1 MAPKNMNKEKV
12 YQALLSALTARGEAL
27 QRAWKELQESN
38 QQEGKSS
45 AGDKHETGAAM
56 VHLEMEQMGRQLDD
70 HNRQS
75 AEVQRMAPS
84 DEETDGSVRIGKM
97 VATNKGWYYMIT
109 GFGKI
114 NVDGCDVWVISA
126 QSPLGQA
133 MLGRKKGEEF
143 SWGNLKGRIE
153 EVM

>member
-1 MAPKNMNKEKV
+1 
-12 YQALLSALTARGEAL
+12 
-27 QRAWKELQESN
+27 
-38 QQEGKSS
+38 
-45 AGDKHETGAAM
+45 
-56 VHLEMEQMGRQLDD
+56 
-70 HNRQS
+70 
-75 AEVQRMAPS
+75 
-84 DEETDGSVRIGKM
+84 M

>member
-1 MAPKNMNKEKV
+1 MNKEEV
-12 YQALLSALTARGEAL
+12 YHELLRRLEARGAEL
-27 QRAWKELQESN
+27 QATWQSLQESN

-70 HNRQS
+70 HNRQC

-84 DEETDGSVRIGKM
+84 DEETDRSVRIGKM